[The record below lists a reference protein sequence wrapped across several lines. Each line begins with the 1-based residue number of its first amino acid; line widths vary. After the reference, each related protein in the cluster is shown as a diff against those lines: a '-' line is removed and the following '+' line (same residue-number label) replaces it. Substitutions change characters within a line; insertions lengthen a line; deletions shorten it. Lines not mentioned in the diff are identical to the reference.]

1 MPASPRDDEL
11 LDLLRPSGT
20 GRIAALARR
29 LGVSQETVRRGL
41 KRLEAQGRVTR
52 FHGGAGLREVGAE
65 PSFAQ
70 RMRLHPEAKRAI
82 GRSVAALVPDGSA
95 VFLDIGSTTA
105 FAALALQARRDLMV
119 ATNSLA
125 VAHAL
130 AGRNGN
136 RVFMAG
142 GELRAH
148 DGGAFGPEA
157 LAFLRQ
163 FRVARAILS
172 AAALGPDG
180 VFLHDLS
187 EAEIGRA
194 MAAQADEVVI
204 VADRFKFSQEA
215 PIRLFGWD
223 RVTRLISD
231 AAPPAPMLPVLAT
244 QGVAVVLA

>member
-1 MPASPRDDEL
+1 MPAMPRDEEL
-11 LDLLRPSGT
+11 LDLLRPGGT
-20 GRIAALARR
+20 ARIEALARR

-65 PSFAQ
+65 PSFAH
-70 RMRLHPEAKRAI
+70 RMRLHPDAKRAI
-82 GRSVAALVPDGSA
+82 ARRVGQLVPDGAS

-148 DGGAFGPEA
+148 DGGAFGAEA

-163 FRVARAILS
+163 FHVSRAFLS

-180 VFLHDLS
+180 VFVHDMS

-194 MAAQADEVVI
+194 MASQADEVVI
-204 VADRFKFSQEA
+204 VADRFKFAQSA

-223 RVTRLISD
+223 LVTRLITD
-231 AAPPAPMLPVLAT
+231 TAPPPELSRILGLQGVEIVLA
-244 QGVAVVLA
+244 